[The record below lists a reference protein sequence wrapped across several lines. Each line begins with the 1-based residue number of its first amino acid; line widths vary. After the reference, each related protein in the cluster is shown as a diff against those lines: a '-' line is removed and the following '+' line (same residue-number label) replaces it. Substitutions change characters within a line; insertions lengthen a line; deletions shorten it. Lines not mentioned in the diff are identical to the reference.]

1 MNGEMRF
8 VRWFSH
14 LAFYV
19 SLTHMGRKI
28 VALHLPVP
36 RHRFATV
43 KFLTTRVDGAKTTS
57 DDNVSFENSVCRI
70 VASSDGK
77 LPSSKSILPG
87 EGDVPPYIGDKLD
100 MIYHALSHEETRKL
114 EYLETE
120 GASNMEEEKRLLLVL
135 RKSLEDAG
143 FQRLTQRDLDL
154 CDALNA
160 GYLLRLSIQPD
171 VSDLDSLTAAEMYPE
186 LVAKNGTA
194 AELLFDGRVL
204 VYRRGYSSEK
214 TKGRLLLPKL
224 DYLQASLV
232 QESAF
237 KVTLQLGKV
246 ERAISQFAAR
256 VARRFRLWAK
266 RRLESAADMLR
277 PRSLGEY
284 ARRTLGWRQPTFIEL
299 KEEIRR
305 TEKKENAVFKLGRYG
320 GSKIRFVGAPNIIN
334 ALSPFLICMTPGNEE
349 KDKMVPNAGKVEE
362 NATHEIYTSLN
373 KGDYTCQ
380 YDSEHPDRYHKG
392 PMPTTLLKRISI
404 GNVVDVFSAIGRRRM
419 LRNFLSIVEL
429 VEPTYEE
436 VVVIW
441 RPLHKKRKPEM
452 KERIPAV
459 VYDMAEIFDMEHK
472 LPDKFSRMRQPKRQA
487 LQIRAF
493 NGVPMANLP
502 AVFPKTRLIFRPA
515 DAFLFDFISVLTL
528 ILVLGSQRFDNP
540 KLDLVAIISVSLWL
554 FRTVVRYS
562 NKLARY
568 DLLVKKFLTSK
579 IAHRNSG
586 AVKYVSNE
594 AASQR
599 ATRAVLLYSWL
610 AKRPNHTITLDQL
623 EEEAFA
629 GVNELLG
636 SDQYVDVDVHAG
648 LKDLEALNLVSL
660 PDDGST
666 LIQVVGERSTVDI
679 LESIWSGIFDG
690 KPKVVKK
697 LRNQTVAQ
705 WTNIVE

>member
-1 MNGEMRF
+1 MRF
-8 VRWFSH
+8 IRWLSPYALCASF
-14 LAFYV
+14 V
-19 SLTHMGRKI
+19 IIGRKI
-28 VALHLPVP
+28 VAFHLPVP
-36 RHRFATV
+36 RHRFTTV
-43 KFLTTRVDGAKTTS
+43 TFLTTRVDGSKRTN
-57 DDNVSFENSVCRI
+57 DDKESFENSVCRI

-77 LPSSKSILPG
+77 LPSSKSALQGPG
-87 EGDVPPYIGDKLD
+87 GAPPFIGDKLD
-100 MIYHALSHEETRKL
+100 MIYHALSHKETRNL

-120 GASNMEEEKRLLLVL
+120 GASNMEEEEKLLLVL

-171 VSDLDSLTAAEMYPE
+171 VSDLDPLTAVEMYPE
-186 LVAKNGTA
+186 LVAKNGTSS
-194 AELLFDGRVL
+194 EFLFDGRVL
-204 VYRRGYSSEK
+204 VYRRGYSSET

-246 ERAISQFAAR
+246 ERAITQLAAR
-256 VARRFRLWAK
+256 VTRRIRLRVKMW
-266 RRLESAADMLR
+266 LESAANMLR

-284 ARRTLGWRQPTFIEL
+284 ARRALGWRQPTFIEL

-305 TEKKENAVFKLGRYG
+305 DETKENVLFKLRRYG

-349 KDKMVPNAGKVEE
+349 TDNTFPNGGKVEE

-380 YDSEHPDRYHKG
+380 YDAEHPDRYHKG

-404 GNVVDVFSAIGRRRM
+404 GNVVDVFSAVGRRRM

-436 VVVIW
+436 VVVVW
-441 RPLHKKRKPEM
+441 RPMQKKRKPEM

-459 VYDMAEIFDMEHK
+459 VYEMAEIFDMEHK
-472 LPDKFSRMRQPKRQA
+472 LPDKFSRMRKPKRPA

-493 NGVPMANLP
+493 TGVPMANLP

-515 DAFLFDFISVLTL
+515 DAFLFDLISVLTL

-554 FRTVVRYS
+554 FRTVLRYS

-568 DLLVKKFLTSK
+568 DLLVKNFLTSK

-599 ATRAVLLYSWL
+599 ATRAALLYSWL
-610 AKRPNHTITLDQL
+610 ARRPNHTITLDQL
-623 EEEAFA
+623 KEEAFV

-636 SDQYVDVDVHAG
+636 SDQYVDVNVLAG

-660 PDDGST
+660 SDDESEV
-666 LIQVVGERSTVDI
+666 IQVAPQRSTVDI
-679 LESIWSGIFDG
+679 LQFTWTDIFDG
-690 KPKVVKK
+690 QSKGVTR
-697 LRNQTVAQ
+697 LRNQTVEQ
-705 WTNIVE
+705 LTNVTD